1 MNIKSRVLVA
11 LLAGVFSAA
20 VGAADGDRGRPGT
33 DRLRDTTP
41 RELINEAN
49 TLDELAAL
57 NQGGASQKIASD
69 FTDLAGS
76 EGNASALVRSLRN
89 GETVD
94 LTGSTPT
101 VTVSF
106 DPPTGKMGWGNVF
119 ISLALAQESL
129 TQAGVTDPTAAQ
141 LVTALNGGTLTVTLQ
156 DGTTKEVSVAGI
168 LAQRASGQ
176 GWGQIANSM
185 GVKLGHVISAIKS
198 ENKSLQAN
206 LPARGEKGKS
216 AERRQAAKD
225 KSLDARE
232 HSAQF
237 TGHGERGEK
246 ADRPQRPEMA
256 ERGNGRGR

>member
-1 MNIKSRVLVA
+1 MNIKSRLLVA

-57 NQGGASQKIASD
+57 NQGGARQQIASD
-69 FTDLAGS
+69 FSDLAGS
-76 EGNASALVRSLRN
+76 EDNADALVRSLRN
-89 GETVD
+89 GETVN

-101 VTVSF
+101 ETVSF

-119 ISLALAQESL
+119 IALALAGESL
-129 TQAGVTDPTAAQ
+129 KQAGVTEPTTAQ
-141 LVTALNGGTLTVTLQ
+141 LVTALNGGTLTVTTTG
-156 DGTTKEVSVAGI
+156 GTQEVTLAGI
-168 LAQRASGQ
+168 LALRASGQ
-176 GWGQIANSM
+176 GWGQIAKSM
-185 GVKLGHVISAIKS
+185 DVKLGHVISAIKS

-232 HSAQF
+232 HSAKF

>member
-20 VGAADGDRGRPGT
+20 VAAADGDRGRPGT

-57 NQGGASQKIASD
+57 NQNGARQRIAGD

-76 EGNASALVRSLRN
+76 EDNANALVQSLRN
-89 GETVD
+89 GETVN
-94 LTGSTPT
+94 LAGSTPT
-101 VTVSF
+101 ETVSF

-119 ISLALAQESL
+119 ISLALAEESL
-129 TQAGVTDPTAAQ
+129 KQAGVSDPTTAQ
-141 LVTALNGGTLTVTLQ
+141 LVTALNGGTLTVTTAGGSQQVTL
-156 DGTTKEVSVAGI
+156 GGI
-168 LAQRASGQ
+168 LALRAEGQ

-198 ENKSLQAN
+198 ENKSLQAS

-216 AERRQAAKD
+216 TERRQAAKA

-237 TGHGERGEK
+237 TGHGERGERP
-246 ADRPQRPEMA
+246 DRPQKPEMA

>member
-1 MNIKSRVLVA
+1 MNLKSRLLVA
-11 LLAGVFSAA
+11 LLAGVFAA
-20 VGAADGDRGRPGT
+20 AAGAADGGRPGS

-57 NQGGASQKIASD
+57 NQGGASQQIASD

-76 EGNASALVRSLRN
+76 EGNANALVRSLRN

-101 VTVSF
+101 DTVRF

-119 ISLALAQESL
+119 IALALAEASL
-129 TQAGVTDPTAAQ
+129 TQAGVTDPTTAQ
-141 LVTALNGGTLTVTLQ
+141 LVTALNGGTLTLTTTGGTQEVTL
-156 DGTTKEVSVAGI
+156 AGI
-168 LAQRASGQ
+168 LALRASGQ
-176 GWGQIANSM
+176 GWGQIAKSM
-185 GVKLGHVISAIKS
+185 DVKLGHVISAIKS
-198 ENKSLQAN
+198 ENKSLQAT
-206 LPARGEKGKS
+206 LPVRGEKGKS

-232 HSAQF
+232 HSAKF
-237 TGHGERGEK
+237 TGHGERG
-246 ADRPQRPEMA
+246 AQSDRPQRPEMA
-256 ERGNGRGR
+256 ERGNGRSR